1 MRTLLLCLLLAAGPA
16 AAQVTIRPDTAPE
29 ALPPWIVPVLRL
41 VSETHVE
48 PTTGVVLSSSGL
60 VLVPDDFAAVGDEIV
75 VLDGGN
81 DIVRNGRPAR
91 LHSAYP
97 ELGLEVLMVPGL
109 SRAGAPLAAAALAD
123 SDTVRLQAFPP
134 AEQIVEGAIPVRQAA
149 TIALLAESGTPSVA
163 TATPLPNVTGP
174 LVDACGHLA
183 GVSLADGV
191 QTMAPSAGTRY
202 RWQGALQQVM
212 EALGLPVR
220 GVPCGTALPTEP
232 APGETPVP
240 AATEPEASD
249 GAQAPVTE
257 AEAEEVEPGAD
268 EEPTAVEEAAP
279 PEWPFGELPPHEDET
294 AGADKVA
301 VESGGEDS
309 PTRAWWWLA
318 GGLLLVAAGLAVH
331 RARQANGSGASA
343 AVTAT
348 ASDPG
353 ETTGAGVAGTG
364 PQDSW
369 REVRPDSRV
378 VLRGRHAD
386 GRSLEVSAGV
396 SAHAINLEIGRG
408 ATDLVIDSPA
418 VSRRHARLNGTLAE
432 LTIADLGSSNGTSID
447 GVPCLEGEIMYLEP
461 DSTVILG
468 DVRFTVSVE
477 PDRPE
482 SEGS

>member
-16 AAQVTIRPDTAPE
+16 AAQVTTRPDTAPE
-29 ALPPWIVPVLRL
+29 ALPQWVVPVLRL

-60 VLVPDDFAAVGDEIV
+60 VLVPDDFAAIGDEIV

-109 SRAGAPLAAAALAD
+109 SRNGAPLAAATPAD
-123 SDTVRLQAFPP
+123 GDTLRLQAFPP
-134 AEQIVEGAIPVRQAA
+134 AEQIVEGAIPVRQSA
-149 TIALLAESGTPSVA
+149 TVALLAENGTPSVA
-163 TATPLPNVTGP
+163 AATPLPNVTGP
-174 LVDACGHLA
+174 LLDACGHLA

-191 QTMAPSAGTRY
+191 QTMAPSAGTQY
-202 RWQGALQQVM
+202 RWRGALQQVM
-212 EALGLPVR
+212 EALELPSR
-220 GVPCGTALPTEP
+220 GVPCGTTALSTEP
-232 APGETPVP
+232 APAEPALAEAPAP
-240 AATEPEASD
+240 AATGPEEEATESEPEAY
-249 GAQAPVTE
+249 
-257 AEAEEVEPGAD
+257 
-268 EEPTAVEEAAP
+268 EEPAVVEEAAP
-279 PEWPFGELPPHEDET
+279 PEWPFGELPPHEDGT
-294 AGADKVA
+294 AGVDEVPAA
-301 VESGGEDS
+301 SGGEDAPARS
-309 PTRAWWWLA
+309 WWWLA

-331 RARQANGSGASA
+331 RARQANGSGALPA
-343 AVTAT
+343 I
-348 ASDPG
+348 
-353 ETTGAGVAGTG
+353 TTGAGDPGSTTEGGAGGTG
-364 PQDSW
+364 AEDLFPGA
-369 REVRPDSRV
+369 RPDSRV

-408 ATDLVIDSPA
+408 AADLVIDSPA
-418 VSRRHARLNGTLAE
+418 VSRRHARLNGTHAE

-477 PDRPE
+477 PNPSE
-482 SEGS
+482 SAGS